1 MKRIY
6 IVAFLMLLCTTAD
19 AQIMAK
25 LKEIG
30 MENIRC
36 VQTPET
42 TTVAFENNVYRG
54 TYTGIGKAVTACLD
68 GIPGG
73 NLQMV
78 VLETESPVYISIC
91 RTHWYMPTKK
101 ETSAL
106 RKYTNGCGYPLMQTT
121 P

>member
-73 NLQMV
+73 LDDFLDLRLVRLFGGDELGLVRGV
-78 VLETESPVYISIC
+78 VG
-91 RTHWYMPTKK
+91 
-101 ETSAL
+101 
-106 RKYTNGCGYPLMQTT
+106 NGVLGGEGFGERLIDVLF
-121 P
+121 

>member
-68 GIPGG
+68 GI
-73 NLQMV
+73 
-78 VLETESPVYISIC
+78 SIC

-106 RKYTNGCGYPLMQTT
+106 RKYTNECGYPLIQTT

>member
-1 MKRIY
+1 MKSIY

-78 VLETESPVYISIC
+78 VLENRIPRLYIDMP
-91 RTHWYMPTKK
+91 YMPTKK

-106 RKYTNGCGYPLMQTT
+106 RKYTNGCGYPLIQTT

>member
-1 MKRIY
+1 MKKIY

-42 TTVAFENNVYRG
+42 TTVAFENNVYRRQ
-54 TYTGIGKAVTACLD
+54 C
-68 GIPGG
+68 
-73 NLQMV
+73 
-78 VLETESPVYISIC
+78 
-91 RTHWYMPTKK
+91 
-101 ETSAL
+101 
-106 RKYTNGCGYPLMQTT
+106 
-121 P
+121 

>member
-1 MKRIY
+1 MYADTLTTRLPVRMKRIY

-54 TYTGIGKAVTACLD
+54 DRKS
-68 GIPGG
+68 
-73 NLQMV
+73 V
-78 VLETESPVYISIC
+78 V
-91 RTHWYMPTKK
+91 
-101 ETSAL
+101 
-106 RKYTNGCGYPLMQTT
+106 
-121 P
+121 